1 MEPDTLKYV
10 KSNNYSSHGPKK
22 PSAYIKVWT
31 ENNRQLHKLPNEI
44 VQ

>member
-10 KSNNYSSHGPKK
+10 KSNNYNSHRPKK
-22 PSAYIKVWT
+22 PSVYIKAWT
-31 ENNRQLHKLPNEI
+31 ENLRQLHKLPSEI

>member
-1 MEPDTLKYV
+1 MEPDSLKYV
-10 KSNNYSSHGPKK
+10 KSINYNSHRPKK

-31 ENNRQLHKLPNEI
+31 EHLRQLHKLPNEI